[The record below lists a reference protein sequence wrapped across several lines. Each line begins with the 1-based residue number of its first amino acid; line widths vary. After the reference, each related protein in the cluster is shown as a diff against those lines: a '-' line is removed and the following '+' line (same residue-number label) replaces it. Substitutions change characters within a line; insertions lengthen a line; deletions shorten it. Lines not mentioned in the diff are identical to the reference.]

1 MAPPPVMTPEGQPN
15 VRAIGLVPRRVGDA
29 YHGLLNASWPRL
41 LGYLVVVY
49 FGTNALFACAYLLA
63 GHAVTH
69 AHRGSFRDTFFFSV
83 QTMATI
89 GYGGMAP
96 RGFAGNLLVAV
107 EAMFGL
113 VGFAMVTGL
122 TFAKFSRPTARVLF
136 SRVAIIAPRD
146 GILSF
151 MLRMAN
157 ERGRSA
163 IVEATA
169 HLVFARDEVTV
180 EGESVRRFYDL
191 PLVRQQNGLFALS
204 WTTVHQITEAS
215 PVFGETPESLRASS
229 ASFII
234 SVTGLDET
242 VAQTVHARHAY
253 NADDVRWGARFVD
266 ILTTRTDGQ
275 RLIDYRRF
283 HDVVEPPRSA
293 PPDTP

>member
-1 MAPPPVMTPEGQPN
+1 MSPDGQPN

-29 YHGLLNASWPRL
+29 YHGLLVASWPRL
-41 LGYLVVVY
+41 FCYLIVVY
-49 FGTNALFACAYLLA
+49 FGANAVFACAYLLA
-63 GHAVTH
+63 GNAVTH
-69 AHRGSFRDTFFFSV
+69 AHRGSFRDAFFFSV

-89 GYGGMAP
+89 GYGTMAP
-96 RGFAGNLLVAV
+96 RGFVGNLLVAL

-146 GILSF
+146 GIQSF

-169 HLVFARDEVTV
+169 HLVFARDEVTS
-180 EGESVRRFYDL
+180 EGDSIRRFYDL

-204 WTTVHQITEAS
+204 WTTVHQITESS
-215 PVFGETPESLRASS
+215 PVFGETADSLRESA

-266 ILTTRTDGQ
+266 ILTRGPDGQ

-283 HDVVEPPRSA
+283 HDVIE
-293 PPDTP
+293 